1 MICRLTP
8 QLVKVEYHRGQ
19 PGVNIAGAKPGSELG
34 ESLFGIGAG
43 RISRS
48 AKARARRT
56 MLLLADAKIR
66 SDQDVERAGG
76 EDGGGQRFLPR
87 FSRFFGLKASL
98 ILGDLRGL
106 TTKVVPAGHRPEQP
120 PGQGAAGT
128 TGDSGRLWTISS
140 HMLRLWSDHETR
152 PGKPRPE
159 GPRVGVSASCR
170 GSADS
175 SGRRPA

>member
-66 SDQDVERAGG
+66 SDQDVERWILGPIFGELFDIEERHFVYYGVAVSAGSG
-76 EDGGGQRFLPR
+76 EEAIDVSPGRPI
-87 FSRFFGLKASL
+87 SL
-98 ILGDLRGL
+98 IER
-106 TTKVVPAGHRPEQP
+106 
-120 PGQGAAGT
+120 
-128 TGDSGRLWTISS
+128 
-140 HMLRLWSDHETR
+140 
-152 PGKPRPE
+152 
-159 GPRVGVSASCR
+159 
-170 GSADS
+170 
-175 SGRRPA
+175 